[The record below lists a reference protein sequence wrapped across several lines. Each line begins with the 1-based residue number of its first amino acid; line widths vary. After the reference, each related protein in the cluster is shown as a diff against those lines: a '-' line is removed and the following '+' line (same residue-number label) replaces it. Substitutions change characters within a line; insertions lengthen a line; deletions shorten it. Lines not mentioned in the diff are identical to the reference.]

1 MNTWNVFYVL
11 CGSFLANVKI
21 LAITKK
27 WLSQKWLYLCNYRK
41 FFSSENFVGILGI
54 RIPCLDAS
62 QPLIWLE
69 GAKNFIQ
76 KLVYLVDPERDPLW
90 VRLVFKGLQTGKKQ
104 I

>member
-1 MNTWNVFYVL
+1 MLKKKSRHLNTWNVFYVL
-11 CGSFLANVKI
+11 WKFPLLVEI

-27 WLSQKWLYLCNYRK
+27 MVITKWLYLWNDRK

-62 QPLIWLE
+62 QTLVWPE
-69 GAKNFIQ
+69 RAENFIP
-76 KLVYLVDPERDPLW
+76 KLVY
-90 VRLVFKGLQTGKKQ
+90 